1 MARTFLILPE
11 RRGFDRKIK
20 MKNIKDAKIVVV
32 KVGTSTLTY
41 PSGMLNLRR
50 IDSLVKTICDLQNS
64 GRRMILVSSGAVSA
78 GLAKIGFLRR
88 PDSIEEKQAA
98 AAVGQ
103 CELMN
108 MYEARFASFGHK
120 VAQILITRFS
130 VESDVM
136 RRNAEGTFRVL
147 LEMGCIPIVNEND
160 SVSYEGIKFG
170 GNDLL
175 AAYVAGIASADA
187 LINMSDVDGLFD
199 SDPRTNPD
207 AKLIRRVEK
216 FDDAILKMAGGAG
229 TARGTGGMKAKI
241 NAAIIAAEAGIPSM
255 IVNGANPEILYDIMD
270 GKECG
275 TTFLVDKL

>member
-1 MARTFLILPE
+1 
-11 RRGFDRKIK
+11 
-20 MKNIKDAKIVVV
+20 MKNIQDAKTVVV
-32 KVGTSTLTY
+32 KVGTSTLTH

-50 IDSLVKTICDLQNS
+50 IDALVKTLADLQNS

-78 GLAKIGFLRR
+78 GLAKIGFQRR

-108 MYEARFASFGHK
+108 MYEERFASYGHK

-147 LEMGCIPIVNEND
+147 LEMGCIPVVNEND

-175 AAYVAGIASADA
+175 AAYVANIAKAEL
-187 LINMSDVDGLFD
+187 LINMSDVDGLYD
-199 SDPRTNPD
+199 SDPRENPN
-207 AKLIRRVEK
+207 AKLIPRVEK
-216 FDDAILKMAGGAG
+216 FDETILQMAGGAG
-229 TARGTGGMKAKI
+229 TVRGTGGMKAKI

-270 GKECG
+270 GIPHG
-275 TTFLVDKL
+275 TVFDVDGI

>member
-1 MARTFLILPE
+1 
-11 RRGFDRKIK
+11 
-20 MKNIKDAKIVVV
+20 MKNIQDAKTVVV
-32 KVGTSTLTY
+32 KVGTSTLTH

-50 IDSLVKTICDLQNS
+50 IDALVKTLADLQNS

-78 GLAKIGFLRR
+78 GLAKIGFQRR

-108 MYEARFASFGHK
+108 MYEERFASYGHK

-147 LEMGCIPIVNEND
+147 LEMGCIPVVNEND

-175 AAYVAGIASADA
+175 AAYVANIAKADL
-187 LINMSDVDGLFD
+187 LINMSDVDGLYD
-199 SDPRTNPD
+199 SDPRENPN
-207 AKLIRRVEK
+207 AKLIPRVEK
-216 FDDAILKMAGGAG
+216 FDETILQMAGGAG
-229 TARGTGGMKAKI
+229 TVRGTGGMKAKI

-255 IVNGANPEILYDIMD
+255 IVNGAYPEILYDIMD
-270 GKECG
+270 GIPHG
-275 TTFLVDKL
+275 TVFDVDGI